1 VERQRFF
8 FCLHTPQTTNKMGQ
22 KSSSLGG
29 VSTPLEKTIANFRK
43 FSEYVLD
50 LKLRAEEFLPE
61 GTDAMDAAQVSNLYE
76 KAKAE
81 RPRNHAV
88 IVYYN
93 CLLQQR
99 EQAISIFK
107 SCLNVSH
114 KAYLKEFDSIM
125 PELDKV
131 VAYYEMEL
139 ENAETYSAATE
150 FMRILMGMYLQYSPN
165 AAERKIR
172 RAQSKVDWLKSPPTL
187 SKGGRLRVDRT
198 KAVQTLLAKME
209 GIIRT
214 MRANAGRVLH
224 VVHKRAFSPHYDVIR
239 AFAEFEATKD
249 VDYKVLYES
258 RFETITVMLLKEVI
272 EDHLAQ
278 MDVDKRAAPQEKLR
292 LLLAQTGVLVAS
304 TQEKKFVEAMREL
317 NRRLLLKICHEAL
330 ASEPQELRLPALRK
344 ILSMD
349 PKVFPSEGV

>member
-1 VERQRFF
+1 
-8 FCLHTPQTTNKMGQ
+8 MGQ

-29 VSTPLEKTIANFRK
+29 VSTPLEKTIANFREY
-43 FSEYVLD
+43 SEYVLT
-50 LKLRAEEFLPE
+50 LKDRAKDFLPE
-61 GTDAMDAAQVSNLYE
+61 GTDAMDAAQVSKLYE

-93 CLLQQR
+93 CLLEQR

-114 KAYLKEFDSIM
+114 EAYLKEFDSIM

-131 VAYYEMEL
+131 VAYFEMQL
-139 ENAETYSAATE
+139 DHAETYSAAAE

-165 AAERKIR
+165 VADRKIR
-172 RAQSKVDWLKSPPTL
+172 RAQIKVDWLKSPPAL
-187 SKGGRLRVDRT
+187 SKGGRLRVDRA
-198 KAVQTLLAKME
+198 KAVQTLLAKMGE
-209 GIIRT
+209 IIRT

-224 VVHKRAFSPHYDVIR
+224 VVRKRALSPHHDVIR

-249 VDYKVLYES
+249 ADYKVLYES

-272 EDHLAQ
+272 EDHLSQ
-278 MDVDKRAAPQEKLR
+278 MAVGERAAPQEKLR
-292 LLLAQTGVLVAS
+292 LLLAQAGDLVAS
-304 TQEKKFVEAMREL
+304 TQEKQFVEAMRDL
-317 NRRLLLKICHEAL
+317 NRRLLLKICYDAL
-330 ASEPQELRLPALRK
+330 ASEPRELRLPALKK
-344 ILSMD
+344 ILSINAE
-349 PKVFPSEGV
+349 VFPS